1 MVTLRMRTAWVL
13 CPPAIYAAMPG
24 VAHAQVAP
32 GSAFPSLA
40 SAGLAGASLP
50 ETSGK
55 VVLYDFWASWCAP
68 CKASFPVY
76 SRMQSDYAARG
87 LVIVAVGV
95 DDTAS
100 AFDAFVARMKPSF
113 ATVHDARHALV
124 AAVQVPTMPTSYLVD
139 RSGKVRFMHPG
150 FRGDQTDRE
159 LRREIDALLA
169 EKPPAPRDPP

>member
-1 MVTLRMRTAWVL
+1 MVTLRTRAAWVL
-13 CPPAIYAAMPG
+13 CPAAIYAALPAG
-24 VAHAQVAP
+24 AHAQVAP
-32 GSAFPSLA
+32 GDAFPSLA

-50 ETSGK
+50 GTSGR
-55 VVLYDFWASWCAP
+55 VVLFDFWASWCAP

-76 SRMQSDYAARG
+76 SRIQSDYAGSG

-100 AFDAFVARMKPSF
+100 AFNAFMARMKPSF
-113 ATVHDARHALV
+113 AAVHDAKHALV

-139 RSGKVRFMHPG
+139 RSGKVRFMHAG
-150 FRGDQTDRE
+150 FHGDQTDRE

-169 EKPPAPRDPP
+169 EKPPAP

>member
-1 MVTLRMRTAWVL
+1 MVNLRMRTAWVL
-13 CPPAIYAAMPG
+13 CPPAIYAVLPG
-24 VAHAQVAP
+24 AAHAQVAP
-32 GSAFPSLA
+32 GGDFPSLA
-40 SAGLAGASLP
+40 SAGLGGASLP
-50 ETSGK
+50 ETKGK

-76 SRMQSDYAARG
+76 SRIQADYAARG

-95 DDTAS
+95 DDTAA
-100 AFDAFVARMKPSF
+100 AFETFVARMKPGF
-113 ATVHDARHALV
+113 ASVHDAKHALV

-150 FRGDQTDRE
+150 FHGEQTDRE

-169 EKPPAPRDPP
+169 EKPPAP